1 MTTEAPAA
9 TDREAAQIP
18 ATEQEWREKLTPLQ
32 YRVTRQAGT
41 ERPFTGEYWNTKDD
55 GVYRCIGCGAPL
67 FGSEVKYDSGT
78 GWPSF
83 SEVLEGSPVEER
95 PDHSL
100 GRVRTEVVCGR
111 CESHLGHVFDD
122 RPGPTGLR
130 YCINSASV
138 DLERT

>member
-1 MTTEAPAA
+1 MTETAAAPDRAA
-9 TDREAAQIP
+9 APIP
-18 ATEQEWREKLTPLQ
+18 ASEQEWREKLTPLQ
-32 YRVTRQAGT
+32 YRVARQAGT

-67 FGSEVKYDSGT
+67 FGSGVKYDSGT

-83 SEVLEGSPVEER
+83 SDVLEGAPVEER
-95 PDHSL
+95 SDRSL

-122 RPGPTGLR
+122 GPAPTGLR
-130 YCINSASV
+130 YCINSASI

>member
-1 MTTEAPAA
+1 MTETVAAP
-9 TDREAAQIP
+9 DQEAAPVP

-32 YRVTRQAGT
+32 YRVARQAGT

-67 FGSEVKYDSGT
+67 FDSEVKYDSGT

-83 SEVLEGSPVEER
+83 SEALDGSPVEER

-122 RPGPTGLR
+122 GPEPTGLR
-130 YCINSASV
+130 YCINSAAV